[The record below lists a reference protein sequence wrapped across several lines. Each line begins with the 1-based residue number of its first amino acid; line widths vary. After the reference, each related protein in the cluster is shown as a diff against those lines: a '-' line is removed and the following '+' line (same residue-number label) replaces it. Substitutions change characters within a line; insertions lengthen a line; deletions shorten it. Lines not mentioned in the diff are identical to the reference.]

1 MKPADLSRAALSTG
15 QKKLLGALARS
26 PLRSTFYLSGG
37 SALGGF
43 YLRHRVSRDLDLFTA
58 DDVPLETVRSFLATI
73 PGLTVVSFQ
82 KRYDRRI
89 FLVEVD
95 GEPLEVEFTKYDF
108 PRLANTLVV
117 PEGLEVDD
125 PADILAN
132 KIAALSDRLDPKDE
146 VDLYFLLQAPDAV
159 PFREA
164 LASVERKFEI
174 AGLRYLI
181 QSRLL
186 SVAPQHPVTTPPVT
200 RDAIVEKFRALVKEL
215 VAEDADPR

>member
-1 MKPADLSRAALSTG
+1 VKAADLSRAALSIG

-26 PLRSTFYLSGG
+26 PLRSTYYLSGG

-58 DDVPLETVRSFLATI
+58 DDVPVETVRSFLATV
-73 PGLTVVSFQ
+73 PGLSVHSFQ
-82 KRYDRRI
+82 RRYDRRM
-89 FLVEVD
+89 FLIDVD

-108 PRLANTLVV
+108 PRLASTVV
-117 PEGLEVDD
+117 LPEGLEVDD

-146 VDLYFLLQAPDAV
+146 VDLYFLLQEGNAV

-164 LASVERKFEI
+164 LASAERKFQI

-186 SVAPQHPVTTPPVT
+186 SVAARHPETTPAVT
-200 RDAIVEKFRALVKEL
+200 RDEIVEKFRALVKEL
-215 VAEDADPR
+215 IAEDADPA